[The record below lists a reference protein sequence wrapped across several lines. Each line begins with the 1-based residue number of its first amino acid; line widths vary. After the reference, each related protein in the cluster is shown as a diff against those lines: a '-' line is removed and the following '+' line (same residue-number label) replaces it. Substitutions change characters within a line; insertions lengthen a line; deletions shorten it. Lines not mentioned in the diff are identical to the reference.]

1 MVARHPVTC
10 CHHPASAL
18 SMPTAPEP
26 SSSNRNPGGE
36 GRSLLRSSAVTS
48 GSTFISRILGLVRE
62 MVFAALFG
70 DSAAAD
76 AFFVAFKIPNFLRR
90 LFAEGAFSQ
99 AFVPVLS
106 SYRTNATRDEIRLFL
121 DHVAGSLGLVLAL
134 ITVIG
139 VLAAPVL
146 AGIFAPG
153 YLDDDAKFALLAE
166 MLRITFPYILLIS
179 LTGFAGAVLNSYGH
193 FAAPALTPVILNVVL
208 IGSALLL
215 GPLFSEPAM
224 ALAWGVL
231 MAGGLQL
238 MFQLPFLAHLKL
250 VPRPR
255 FKGRHPGV
263 KQVLSLMLPVM
274 FSVSVGQINLM
285 LDTILA
291 TSIEGDGSVSW
302 LYYSDRLMELPLG
315 IIGIAI
321 ATVILPTLSRIH
333 SRGDTVE
340 FGRTLDWG
348 LRCIVVMGLP
358 ASVALVSLAHPLIIT
373 LYQRGEFGVD
383 SVVPT
388 AQSLQAYSLGL
399 LAFMAIK
406 VLASAYFSR
415 QDTRT
420 PVRYGVI
427 AMVSNM
433 VLNLI
438 LLIPLAHV
446 GLALATSISAF
457 INAGLL
463 WWGLHRQGGVDAG
476 AGWPLLMLRVGAALL
491 CMLLVLYLLSRPDA
505 VWIAWTDLQRVGW
518 LALVCAAGG
527 LSYLVA
533 LWLGGLRLAHFRI

>member
-1 MVARHPVTC
+1 
-10 CHHPASAL
+10 
-18 SMPTAPEP
+18 MPTAPEP

>member
-1 MVARHPVTC
+1 MVARHPVRC
-10 CHHPASAL
+10 RHYLASAL

-134 ITVIG
+134 ITVTG

-255 FKGRHPGV
+255 FEGRHPGV

-463 WWGLHRQGGVDAG
+463 WWGLHRQGGVDAR

-491 CMLLVLYLLSRPDA
+491 CMLLVLSLLSRPDA

-533 LWLGGLRLAHFRI
+533 LWLAGLRLAHFRI